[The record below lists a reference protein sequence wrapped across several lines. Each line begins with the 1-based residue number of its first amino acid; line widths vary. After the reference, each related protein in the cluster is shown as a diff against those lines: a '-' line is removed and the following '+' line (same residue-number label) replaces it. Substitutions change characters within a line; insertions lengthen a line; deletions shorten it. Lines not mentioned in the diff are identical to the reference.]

1 MSFGTVLLNIKLFI
15 CYIPNLTI
23 MNYINKAIYFIAKIW
38 FAIIMV
44 LALILTSIL
53 SIPFFIIEWIDGSSS
68 EGSTLLLRNRRV
80 TIDRPGS

>member
-1 MSFGTVLLNIKLFI
+1 
-15 CYIPNLTI
+15 

>member
-1 MSFGTVLLNIKLFI
+1 MT
-15 CYIPNLTI
+15 
-23 MNYINKAIYFIAKIW
+23 YINKAIYFIAKVW

-68 EGSTLLLRNRRV
+68 KANILLLRNRRII
-80 TIDRPGS
+80 IDRPGS